1 MSQATRLVIVRNPLR
16 LGDARRL
23 AGGQVHKAIVACT
36 MTTTSELTAVMRDAG
51 HHSVRV
57 NDQPRSSRIVSIGDD
72 HPNPDIG
79 QPGVRTAG

>member
-1 MSQATRLVIVRNPLR
+1 
-16 LGDARRL
+16 
-23 AGGQVHKAIVACT
+23 

-57 NDQPRSSRIVSIGDD
+57 NDQPRSSRIVSIGND